1 MRTAAR
7 MSLDIHRAATR
18 RPILLCVDFDE
29 TITLHDTT
37 SLLFQLSSSSASTQ
51 QQLVTQ
57 YVDEV
62 SKFIRRYETKWQQQE
77 HSSNRSRS
85 FDCAGLREFLE
96 GYAAVDLRSVQRV
109 VECRALK
116 GIQHQ
121 DLVKAAS
128 SVQIRPNCAETL
140 AVADE
145 WNIIS
150 VNWNKKLVESV
161 MTQAGVAH
169 EAIQITANEMKV
181 DRQGV
186 TTGEIDVKVQSP
198 MDKAQWIDKVQSMYA
213 GTQPTVVYVGDSAT
227 DLLALLAAD
236 IGIWI
241 AADDTATS
249 SAKLLRQL
257 AENYGIDVHS
267 TRIKPYL
274 TDANT
279 FRRMEHALTFIDPTS
294 LVFEPMYDMVH
305 VDEKWFYEEV
315 NKRSC

>member
-186 TTGEIDVKVQSP
+186 TTGEIDVKEPNRQS
-198 MDKAQWIDKVQSMYA
+198 S
-213 GTQPTVVYVGDSAT
+213 
-227 DLLALLAAD
+227 
-236 IGIWI
+236 
-241 AADDTATS
+241 ADDTATS

-257 AENYGIDVHS
+257 AENYGIDVHPLMNCSSVHS